1 MYKIAHRL
9 SDNLVDELHEGLGDL
24 ADQYIGELEES
35 LTQGIPGGP
44 KSKSGTLAQSFSA
57 EVKKTDDGV
66 AAVISTDCAYAAALE
81 FGTQTCAPK
90 PFLEP
95 SFRQQKDRFM
105 THLKACL
112 QKALK
117 ESTHGV

>member
-9 SDNLVDELHEGLGDL
+9 SDNLSDELCEGLDEL
-24 ADQYIGELEES
+24 AYEFIGGLEEN

-44 KSKSGTLAQSFSA
+44 KSKSGTLAQNFSA

-105 THLKACL
+105 THLKTCL